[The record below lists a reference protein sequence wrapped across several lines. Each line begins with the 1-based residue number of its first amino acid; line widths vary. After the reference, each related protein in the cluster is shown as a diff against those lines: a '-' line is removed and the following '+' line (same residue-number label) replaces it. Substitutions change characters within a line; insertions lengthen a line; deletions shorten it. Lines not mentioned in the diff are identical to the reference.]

1 MLRDVNTADRG
12 FTMIV
17 VLWVIALL
25 TLILT
30 GFLHSAGTHTG
41 IAVNVRNSAR
51 AEALADAGV
60 HLAVLDLIQA
70 AGGKT
75 AFAAIVRNSDPRS
88 CRAGP
93 GETITIRIQDAS
105 GRVDLNAANHAMLAA
120 LIAGLG
126 ASAADAATT
135 AAAVIDFRDRDS
147 DPLPG
152 GAEEAGY
159 AANGLKVSPKNAP
172 FDTIEELEHV
182 FGFTIERVK
191 SLLPHVTV
199 HSGMSGIDP
208 AAASP
213 GLITILQ
220 TGHLIVS
227 PAGPTPSTSPGRLPP
242 DFAGTSPRQTFIL
255 TSAAETQNGGRYVR
269 EAIVDLSTGRTLD
282 YTFRTWK
289 RGEIFPIDIR
299 KLAEPPACGG
309 LTG

>member
-1 MLRDVNTADRG
+1 MSRDVKIADRG

-25 TLILT
+25 TLILS
-30 GFLHSAGTHTG
+30 GFLRSAGTHTG
-41 IAVNVRNSAR
+41 IAVNTLSSAR
-51 AEALADAGV
+51 AEGLADAGV
-60 HLAVLDLIQA
+60 HLAVLDLIQV

-126 ASAADAATT
+126 ASAADAAAT

-191 SLLPHVTV
+191 SLLPHVTLPAV
-199 HSGMSGIDP
+199 MPSHLIPEWGLSYSDGGLMAASYAAGYMLAVPVLTTLTDRIDARRILFWGSLMSGL
-208 AAASP
+208 A
-213 GLITILQ
+213 TILFGLLASGLWYFRH
-220 TGHLIVS
+220 TER
-227 PAGPTPSTSPGRLPP
+227 T
-242 DFAGTSPRQTFIL
+242 FADVI
-255 TSAAETQNGGRYVR
+255 
-269 EAIVDLSTGRTLD
+269 
-282 YTFRTWK
+282 
-289 RGEIFPIDIR
+289 
-299 KLAEPPACGG
+299 
-309 LTG
+309 